1 MHILRH
7 YPFSILV
14 ILVIWFLSFFTPP
27 QTQLDEINNFD
38 KIVHICM
45 YGGLSSLLWIEYLI
59 RHSHIQ
65 KSHLIVGSIL
75 LPILMSGSIEIL
87 QSCCT
92 ENRSG
97 DWMDFA
103 ANCIG
108 VLLASLA
115 GYYVYRPL
123 IRKKIPSGKITDSC
137 IKINA
142 GDFHSYRRLQNILL
156 FLKIESYHLLLSKIF
171 QVFLQSLTG
180 EVNTT
185 LHCTQRKVQLICDF
199 AIFETRHIHGKRYT
213 IFLGQRI
220 HDTAH
225 FL

>member
-38 KIVHICM
+38 KVVHICM

-75 LPILMSGSIEIL
+75 LPILMSGTIEIL

-115 GYYVYRPL
+115 GYYLYRPF
-123 IRKKIPSGKITDSC
+123 IRKKNPLEE
-137 IKINA
+137 IN
-142 GDFHSYRRLQNILL
+142 
-156 FLKIESYHLLLSKIF
+156 
-171 QVFLQSLTG
+171 
-180 EVNTT
+180 
-185 LHCTQRKVQLICDF
+185 
-199 AIFETRHIHGKRYT
+199 
-213 IFLGQRI
+213 
-220 HDTAH
+220 
-225 FL
+225 

>member
-1 MHILRH
+1 
-7 YPFSILV
+7 
-14 ILVIWFLSFFTPP
+14 
-27 QTQLDEINNFD
+27 
-38 KIVHICM
+38 M

-123 IRKKIPSGKITDSC
+123 IRKKFHPGK
-137 IKINA
+137 
-142 GDFHSYRRLQNILL
+142 
-156 FLKIESYHLLLSKIF
+156 
-171 QVFLQSLTG
+171 
-180 EVNTT
+180 
-185 LHCTQRKVQLICDF
+185 
-199 AIFETRHIHGKRYT
+199 
-213 IFLGQRI
+213 
-220 HDTAH
+220 
-225 FL
+225 

>member
-38 KIVHICM
+38 KVVHICM
-45 YGGLSSLLWIEYLI
+45 YVGLSSLLWIEYLI

-75 LPILMSGSIEIL
+75 LPILMSGTIEIL

-115 GYYVYRPL
+115 GYYLYRPF
-123 IRKKIPSGKITDSC
+123 IRKK
-137 IKINA
+137 
-142 GDFHSYRRLQNILL
+142 FHS
-156 FLKIESYHLLLSKIF
+156 KK
-171 QVFLQSLTG
+171 
-180 EVNTT
+180 
-185 LHCTQRKVQLICDF
+185 
-199 AIFETRHIHGKRYT
+199 
-213 IFLGQRI
+213 
-220 HDTAH
+220 
-225 FL
+225 